1 MEDPSANIT
10 CYYTWLKNWLHHMK
24 DAPTTI
30 KVPSQAS
37 HVHTPLIFSSWK
49 QALIQHPNQPLVNFF
64 LEGISQGFRIGFNQL
79 PIRLKSAH
87 KNLKGALEHPHVVEE
102 YLSSEI
108 LHRRV
113 AGPFI
118 KKHLPAAQISRFGVI
133 PKRQQPN
140 KWRLI
145 VDLSHPAGQS
155 VNDGIPTSL
164 CGLSYITVDDAIQ
177 KILELGP
184 NTLLAKIDIK
194 NAFRLLPVHPADRHL
209 LAMEWNKHL
218 YIDTCLPFGLRSAPK
233 LFNILADFVTWIA
246 EERGVSLSLHY
257 LDDFLTMGPA
267 SSTLCQENLTTFQ
280 HVCHELGI
288 PLALEK
294 IEGPA
299 TSLTFLGIV
308 LDTHQMEIRL
318 PADKLQRIQKEL
330 LRWLG
335 RKKVTKKEILSL
347 VGLLQH
353 ATKVVKCG
361 RTFVSRM
368 NWTAARVRELT
379 FYVRLNKDFR
389 SDLHWWHTFLNS
401 WNGLSFLRCTGPGK
415 PPDHCIQTDASGTWG
430 CGAFFEGKWFQSPWS
445 PDWLP
450 CNIMAKELVPII
462 FSCGVWGCHLA
473 RKRVL
478 FQCDNYS
485 LVAAI
490 NKGSSKD
497 PLVMHLLRCLWM
509 FVALYDIDIITEHI
523 AGITNQVADML
534 SRNRAEQFLSQ
545 YPQVSHLPTP
555 LPPPLLLIVSP
566 QKLDWTSP
574 CFRQY
579 FKDTISMA

>member
-1 MEDPSANIT
+1 M
-10 CYYTWLKNWLHHMK
+10 
-24 DAPTTI
+24 
-30 KVPSQAS
+30 
-37 HVHTPLIFSSWK
+37 HTPLIFSSWK

-87 KNLKGALEHPHVVEE
+87 KNLNGTLEHPHVVEE

-108 LHRRV
+108 LHCHV

-133 PKRQQPN
+133 PKCQQPN
-140 KWRLI
+140 KWCLI

-194 NAFRLLPVHPADRHL
+194 NVFRLLPVHPADRHL

-257 LDDFLTMGPA
+257 VDDFLTMGPA

-308 LDTHQMEIRL
+308 LDTYRMEIRL

-335 RKKVTKKEILSL
+335 RKKATKKEILSL

-368 NWTAARVRELT
+368 YWTAARVRELT

-415 PPDHCIQTDASGTWG
+415 PPDHCIQTDASGAWG

-462 FSCGVWGCHLA
+462 FSCGVWD
-473 RKRVL
+473 V
-478 FQCDNYS
+478 
-485 LVAAI
+485 
-490 NKGSSKD
+490 
-497 PLVMHLLRCLWM
+497 
-509 FVALYDIDIITEHI
+509 
-523 AGITNQVADML
+523 
-534 SRNRAEQFLSQ
+534 
-545 YPQVSHLPTP
+545 
-555 LPPPLLLIVSP
+555 
-566 QKLDWTSP
+566 TSP
-574 CFRQY
+574 GNVSY
-579 FKDTISMA
+579 SSVTITV